1 MIINK
6 IILVIFCMALL
17 SGCAQNASFLGPIYT
32 FTSTGNVY
40 QTGLSYGSEKVITTI
55 TGKSSGDNI
64 KDLIIKKDDSEFDK
78 LVKRQIKKTR
88 KKLKLTK

>member
-1 MIINK
+1 
-6 IILVIFCMALL
+6 MALL